1 MDLFNLQRMAP
12 ESRLYALYFERIKQ
26 CRADPPGPNW
36 DGVTAFKTK

>member
-12 ESRLYALYFERIKQ
+12 GSRLYELYFERIKQ
-26 CRADPPGPNW
+26 CRDDPPGPDW